1 MERMASDIRRRT
13 GELLDSLPVGT
24 AFDWVDKVS
33 IELTTQM
40 LALLFDFPWEDRRL
54 LTEWS
59 DWAGDVELF
68 RTEETR
74 KARSRQ
80 DVRNGR
86 LFPASVGRAQRSR

>member
-1 MERMASDIRRRT
+1 MSIDIRRRT
-13 GELLDSLPVGT
+13 GELLDSLPIGK
-24 AFDWVDKVS
+24 AFDWVDSVS

-40 LALLFDFPWEDRRL
+40 LALLFDFPWEDRRM

-74 KARSRQ
+74 KAPVGKN
-80 DVRNGR
+80 VRNGR
-86 LFPASVGRAQRSR
+86 LFPAAVG